1 MEYER
6 SGSLLLQDVKVAA
19 VAAEEDA
26 EEDAELAAD
35 VAPASEAAEAIE
47 VPTNDL
53 RPASSSSPPP
63 PSSLL
68 TTATVLL
75 VVCVVVAMAVTRAR

>member
-1 MEYER
+1 MEYEC
-6 SGSLLLQDVKVAA
+6 SGFLLLQDVKVAA
-19 VAAEEDA
+19 VAA

-53 RPASSSSPPP
+53 RPTSSPPP